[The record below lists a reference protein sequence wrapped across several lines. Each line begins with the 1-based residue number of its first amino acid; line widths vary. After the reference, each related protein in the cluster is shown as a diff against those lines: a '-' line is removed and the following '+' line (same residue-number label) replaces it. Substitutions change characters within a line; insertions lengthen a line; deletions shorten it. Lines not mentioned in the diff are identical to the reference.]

1 MIWDRLKKS
10 PGFKNISIL
19 GSSTIVGNAI
29 SSVFWIYLAGLL
41 GAEKYGELGYLISIA
56 GIVSTV
62 CLVGGTWSMTVYTA
76 KGMKIQPPLYII
88 SLISSCISLVIVFVI
103 FDTISIGIFVI
114 GFVIFQLFLAE
125 LLGFKLFKRYGK
137 FYILQKITFV
147 CLALSFNHII
157 GFEGII
163 IAYGASYLVFSFP
176 VFKMLTT
183 VKPDF
188 GILKTKFS
196 FVTSNYLYDLSS
208 TANGQIDKLIIAPI
222 FGFALLGNYYLGLQ
236 IIGFLGI
243 LPGIVFNY
251 ILTHDASGQ
260 STTRVKKITLLCSVG
275 FALIGIFLIPPL
287 MPIVFPEY
295 TEAVTLLPILSLSVI
310 PIAVQSIFI
319 SKLLGQE
326 KTRYVLISHLIS
338 IFVLVF
344 GIIVLGNEFGS
355 EGIATAYVLSQV
367 ASAILLVV
375 AAQLL
380 AKNESSS

>member
-10 PGFKNISIL
+10 PGFKNISVL

-29 SSVFWIYLAGLL
+29 TSIFWIYLADLL
-41 GAEKYGELGYLISIA
+41 GAEKYGELGYLMAIA
-56 GIVSTV
+56 TIVSNV

-88 SLISSCISLVIVFVI
+88 SLISSCTSLVIIFVI
-103 FDTISIGIFVI
+103 FNTISIGIYVI

-137 FYILQKITFV
+137 FYIFQKIAFV
-147 CLALSFNHII
+147 CLAFSFNHIM

-163 IAYGASYLVFSFP
+163 IAYGLSYLIFSFP

-183 VKPDF
+183 VKPNF
-188 GILKTKFS
+188 GIFKTKFG
-196 FVTSNYLYDLSS
+196 FLTNNYLYDLSS
-208 TANGQIDKLIIAPI
+208 VANNQIDKLIIAPM
-222 FGFALLGNYYLGLQ
+222 FGFILLGNYYLGLQ

-251 ILTHDASGQ
+251 ILPQDATGH
-260 STTRVKKITLLCSVG
+260 STTQVKKITLLFSVG
-275 FALIGIFLIPPL
+275 FTLIGIFLIPPL
-287 MPIVFPEY
+287 MPIVFPEF

-310 PIAVQSIFI
+310 PMAVQSIFT

-326 KTRYVLISHLIS
+326 KTRYILMGYLIS
-338 IFVLVF
+338 ISIFF
-344 GIIVLGNEFGS
+344 PGIIILGNEFGA
-355 EGIATAYVLSQV
+355 EGIASAFVLSQT
-367 ASAILLVV
+367 ASAIFLVL
-375 AAQLL
+375 AAQLS
-380 AKNESSS
+380 AKKNE

>member
-1 MIWDRLKKS
+1 MIWDWLKKS
-10 PGFKNISIL
+10 PGFKNISVI

-62 CLVGGTWSMTVYTA
+62 CLVGGTWTMTVYTA

-88 SLISSCISLVIVFVI
+88 SLISGCISLVIVFVI
-103 FDTISIGIFVI
+103 FDSISIGIYVI
-114 GFVIFQLFLAE
+114 GYVIFQLFLAE

-163 IAYGASYLVFSFP
+163 IAYGVSYLIFSFP

-196 FVTSNYLYDLSS
+196 FVTSNYLYDLAS

-251 ILTHDASGQ
+251 ILPQDASGH
-260 STTRVKKITLLCSVG
+260 STAQVKKITLLFSVG
-275 FALIGIFLIPPL
+275 FTLIGIFLIPPL

-344 GIIVLGNEFGS
+344 GIIVLGNEFGP

-380 AKNESSS
+380 ANNESSS

>member
-29 SSVFWIYLAGLL
+29 SSIFWIYLAGLL

-88 SLISSCISLVIVFVI
+88 SLISGCTSLVIVFVI
-103 FDTISIGIFVI
+103 FDSISIGIYVI
-114 GFVIFQLFLAE
+114 GYVIFQLFLAE

-147 CLALSFNHII
+147 CLALPFNHII

-163 IAYGASYLVFSFP
+163 IAYGASYLIFSLP

-183 VKPDF
+183 VKPNF
-188 GILKTKFS
+188 EILKTKFS

-222 FGFALLGNYYLGLQ
+222 FGFVLLGNYYLGLQ

-251 ILTHDASGQ
+251 ILPQDASGR
-260 STTRVKKITLLCSVG
+260 STTQVKKITLLSSVG
-275 FALIGIFLIPPL
+275 FTLIGIFLIPPL

-326 KTRYVLISHLIS
+326 KTRYVLISRLIS

-344 GIIVLGNEFGS
+344 GIIVLGNEFGP
-355 EGIATAYVLSQV
+355 EGIATAFVLSV
-367 ASAILLVV
+367 IAGAILLVV

-380 AKNESSS
+380 AKNELDS

>member
-10 PGFKNISIL
+10 PGFKNISVI

-125 LLGFKLFKRYGK
+125 LLGSKLFKRYGK

-163 IAYGASYLVFSFP
+163 IAYGASYLIFSFP

-251 ILTHDASGQ
+251 ILPQDASGH
-260 STTRVKKITLLCSVG
+260 STTQVKKITLLFSVG

-310 PIAVQSIFI
+310 PIAVQSISI

-326 KTRYVLISHLIS
+326 KTRYVLISRLIS

-380 AKNESSS
+380 AKK

>member
-125 LLGFKLFKRYGK
+125 LLGSKLFKRYGK

-163 IAYGASYLVFSFP
+163 IAYGASYLIFSFP

-183 VKPDF
+183 VKPNF
-188 GILKTKFS
+188 EILKTKFS

-251 ILTHDASGQ
+251 ILPQDASGR
-260 STTRVKKITLLCSVG
+260 STTQVKKITLLFSVG
-275 FALIGIFLIPPL
+275 FTLIGIFLIPPL

-319 SKLLGQE
+319 SKLLGRE

-367 ASAILLVV
+367 ASAILLVF

>member
-10 PGFKNISIL
+10 PGFKNISVL

-29 SSVFWIYLAGLL
+29 TSIFWIYLADLL
-41 GAEKYGELGYLISIA
+41 GAEKYGELGYLMAIA
-56 GIVSTV
+56 TIVSNV

-76 KGMKIQPPLYII
+76 KGMKIQPPLYVI
-88 SLISSCISLVIVFVI
+88 SLISSCTSLVIIFVI
-103 FDTISIGIFVI
+103 FNTISIGIYVI

-137 FYILQKITFV
+137 FYIFQKITFV
-147 CLALSFNHII
+147 CLAFSFNHFM

-163 IAYGASYLVFSFP
+163 IAYGLSYLIFSFP

-188 GILKTKFS
+188 GIFKTKFG
-196 FVTSNYLYDLSS
+196 FLTNNYLYDLSS
-208 TANGQIDKLIIAPI
+208 VANGQIDKLIIAPM
-222 FGFALLGNYYLGLQ
+222 FGFILLGNYYLGLQ

-251 ILTHDASGQ
+251 ILPQDATGH
-260 STTRVKKITLLCSVG
+260 STTQVKKITLLFSVG
-275 FALIGIFLIPPL
+275 FTLIGIFLIPPL
-287 MPIVFPEY
+287 MPIVFPEF

-310 PIAVQSIFI
+310 PMAVQSIFT

-326 KTRYVLISHLIS
+326 KTRYILMGYLIS
-338 IFVLVF
+338 ISIFF
-344 GIIVLGNEFGS
+344 PGIIILGNEFGA
-355 EGIATAYVLSQV
+355 EGIAISFVLSQT
-367 ASAILLVV
+367 ATAIFLVL
-375 AAQLL
+375 AAQLSGK
-380 AKNESSS
+380 KNE

>member
-1 MIWDRLKKS
+1 MIWDWLKKS
-10 PGFKNISIL
+10 PGFKNISVI

-103 FDTISIGIFVI
+103 FDTISIGIYVI
-114 GFVIFQLFLAE
+114 GYVIFQLFLAE
-125 LLGFKLFKRYGK
+125 LLGSKLFKRYGK

-163 IAYGASYLVFSFP
+163 IAYGVSYLIFSFP

-196 FVTSNYLYDLSS
+196 FVTSNYLYDLAG

-251 ILTHDASGQ
+251 ILPQDASGH
-260 STTRVKKITLLCSVG
+260 STAQVKKITLLFSVG
-275 FALIGIFLIPPL
+275 FTLIGIFLIPPL

-367 ASAILLVV
+367 ASAILLVI

-380 AKNESSS
+380 AKK

>member
-88 SLISSCISLVIVFVI
+88 SLISSCISLVIILVI
-103 FDTISIGIFVI
+103 FDNISIGIFVI

-163 IAYGASYLVFSFP
+163 IAYGVSYLIFSFP

-196 FVTSNYLYDLSS
+196 FVTSNYLYDLAS

-251 ILTHDASGQ
+251 ILPQDASGH
-260 STTRVKKITLLCSVG
+260 STTQVKKITLLFSVG

-344 GIIVLGNEFGS
+344 GIIVLGNEFGP

-380 AKNESSS
+380 ANNESSS

>member
-1 MIWDRLKKS
+1 MIWDWLKKS
-10 PGFKNISIL
+10 PGFKNISVI

-163 IAYGASYLVFSFP
+163 IAYGVSYLIFSFP

-196 FVTSNYLYDLSS
+196 FVTSNYLYDLAS

-251 ILTHDASGQ
+251 ILPQDASGH
-260 STTRVKKITLLCSVG
+260 STAQVKKITLLFSVG
-275 FALIGIFLIPPL
+275 FTLIGIFLIPPL

-344 GIIVLGNEFGS
+344 GIIVLGNEFGP
-355 EGIATAYVLSQV
+355 EGIATAFVLSV
-367 ASAILLVV
+367 IAGAILLVV
-375 AAQLL
+375 SAQLL
-380 AKNESSS
+380 AKNELDP

>member
-10 PGFKNISIL
+10 PGFKNISVI

-29 SSVFWIYLAGLL
+29 SSIFWFYLAGLL

-88 SLISSCISLVIVFVI
+88 SLISGCTSLVIVFVI
-103 FDTISIGIFVI
+103 FDSISIGIYVI
-114 GFVIFQLFLAE
+114 GYVIFQLFLAE

-163 IAYGASYLVFSFP
+163 IAYGVSYLIFSLP

-183 VKPDF
+183 VKPNF
-188 GILKTKFS
+188 EILKTKFS

-208 TANGQIDKLIIAPI
+208 AANHQIDKLIIAPI

-251 ILTHDASGQ
+251 ILPQDASGH
-260 STTRVKKITLLCSVG
+260 STTQIKKITLLSSVG
-275 FALIGIFLIPPL
+275 FTLIGIFLIPPL

-326 KTRYVLISHLIS
+326 KTRYVLISRLIS

-344 GIIVLGNEFGS
+344 GIIVLGNEFGP

-367 ASAILLVV
+367 ASAILLVI

-380 AKNESSS
+380 AKK

>member
-103 FDTISIGIFVI
+103 FDSISIGIYVI
-114 GFVIFQLFLAE
+114 GYVIFQLFLAE
-125 LLGFKLFKRYGK
+125 LLGSKLFKRYGK

-163 IAYGASYLVFSFP
+163 IAYGASYLIFSFP

-196 FVTSNYLYDLSS
+196 FVTSNYLYDLSK

-251 ILTHDASGQ
+251 ILPQDASGH
-260 STTRVKKITLLCSVG
+260 STTQVKKITLLSSVG
-275 FALIGIFLIPPL
+275 FTLIGIFLIPPL

-319 SKLLGQE
+319 SKLLGRE

-344 GIIVLGNEFGS
+344 GIIALGNEFGP